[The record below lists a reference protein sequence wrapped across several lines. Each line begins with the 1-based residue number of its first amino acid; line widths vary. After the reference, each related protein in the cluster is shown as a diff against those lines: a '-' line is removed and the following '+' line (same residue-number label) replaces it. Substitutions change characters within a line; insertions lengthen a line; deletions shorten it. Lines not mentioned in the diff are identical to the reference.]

1 MKPVPRLLT
10 LCLLASFFWAPLS
23 AQVSGVD
30 YVITRTQLDAAG
42 HKLRRT
48 VNAGGIIETTDYAGN
63 AVYDGFSLA
72 MLQIPG
78 GYVTLSGTTPTYHYY
93 QKDHLGSNR
102 LVTRATGTVEQI
114 VHYYPSLS
122 PYTYCANSPA
132 NIVDPNGKNPAIAA
146 GYAMG
151 PVVGTLVLIGV
162 TVTFFFIKNKEDKRS
177 TENSYSPGWDWDRKR
192 ERDSEDEKRRLE
204 LAHQESV
211 ENSFGDPKK
220 HDENNNF
227 NIRNPKHKVLFP
239 VLATLYLLNECNSDN
254 TASAT
259 ENNSQDTGNNKQEN
273 KNQEDE
279 KKETIKPRLHK

>member
-48 VNAGGIIETTDYAGN
+48 VNSGGIIETTDYAGN

-93 QKDHLGSNR
+93 L
-102 LVTRATGTVEQI
+102 
-114 VHYYPSLS
+114 HYYPSLS

-132 NIVDPNGKNPAIAA
+132 NIVDPNG
-146 GYAMG
+146 MEW
-151 PVVGTLVLIGV
+151 IGLQR
-162 TVTFFFIKNKEDKRS
+162 II
-177 TENSYSPGWDWDRKR
+177 P
-192 ERDSEDEKRRLE
+192 
-204 LAHQESV
+204 
-211 ENSFGDPKK
+211 
-220 HDENNNF
+220 
-227 NIRNPKHKVLFP
+227 IVLF
-239 VLATLYLLNECNSDN
+239 
-254 TASAT
+254 
-259 ENNSQDTGNNKQEN
+259 G
-273 KNQEDE
+273 
-279 KKETIKPRLHK
+279 ETI